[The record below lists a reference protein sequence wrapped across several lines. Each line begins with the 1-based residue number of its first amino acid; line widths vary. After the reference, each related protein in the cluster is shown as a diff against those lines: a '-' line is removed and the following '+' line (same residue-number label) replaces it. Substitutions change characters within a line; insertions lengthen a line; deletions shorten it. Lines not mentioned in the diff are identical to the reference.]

1 MLQNTL
7 LGSLV
12 VFASLLVLCNT
23 QCYVELYDKNPEDP
37 PDVLPSPEVLIP
49 QSARRSSTRTLA
61 ATPWWSWRTR
71 TRNVQSARG
80 SCEELV
86 GPGPPAGPDSP
97 MYSPAYQ

>member
-37 PDVLPSPEVLIP
+37 PDGESPF
-49 QSARRSSTRTLA
+49 SSVDYVTA
-61 ATPWWSWRTR
+61 AW
-71 TRNVQSARG
+71 
-80 SCEELV
+80 E
-86 GPGPPAGPDSP
+86 
-97 MYSPAYQ
+97 M